1 MIYDKYLKNCKRQ
14 NLRKILNVAILYNQ
28 THFYISGI
36 CPVSP
41 VIRLQDLQ
49 MFQWPKSSINLKNDN
64 QFLKKLKTIVNFNE
78 MYKKIWDTNFFR
90 TISLFP
96 ISSLEK
102 YQWLKKIDKL
112 GTWQFS
118 KNLKKKIIKKYKD
131 SWYQN
136 DSKTIPYPE
145 QLYSNLLSN
154 PGIVWRL
161 KQAKLNKRIKTTQM
175 ANFIKKLLKF
185 VILKCLNAF

>member
-1 MIYDKYLKNCKRQ
+1 
-14 NLRKILNVAILYNQ
+14 
-28 THFYISGI
+28 
-36 CPVSP
+36 
-41 VIRLQDLQ
+41 

-185 VILKCLNAF
+185 VILKCLNQSYCH